1 MDNEGRGTMEKEYDV
16 VIIGTGTAGR
26 TFVGKVARSR
36 LKIAIV
42 DSREYGGTCPLRG
55 CDPKEVLTDMAHNAD
70 RINRLRGKGIGIE
83 KPLAIDWPSLIEFKR
98 TFTEGYSIKIEKYL
112 TDVGIDT
119 YHGRAHF
126 ENHNTIIVGEEK
138 LRGRYIFLAVGAK
151 PRKLKIPGEEYMTTS
166 EKLMETEKLPE
177 KVIFVGGGYISLEFA
192 HVVRRTGAEVTVLH
206 RSDRLLRKFDADM
219 VDTLL
224 KASEAAGIRILTD
237 RPAVSVEKNDSGF
250 VVKTGSKSGTESE
263 IQSFRAGMV
272 VNGVGRVPDIED
284 LHLENAGIK
293 VEKGAIAVDKYMRT
307 TNPRIYAG
315 GDCASEGMQLTPVAV
330 LQGEVAAANVLNENS
345 AEADYTGIPSAIF
358 TIPVLASVGIN
369 DTNDSGKYRVIFRDR
384 SNWNSSRR
392 AGMEFAASKVI
403 IDEANDRIMGVH
415 ILGPNAGEAIN
426 IFALVMRLALKA
438 SDIKKMV
445 FSYPTA
451 CSDIPYML

>member
-1 MDNEGRGTMEKEYDV
+1 MEKEYDV

-26 TFVGKVARSR
+26 TFAGKVARSG

-55 CDPKEVLTDMAHNAD
+55 CDPKEVLTDMAHNTD
-70 RINRLRGKGIGIE
+70 RINRLRGKGIRIE
-83 KPLAIDWPSLIEFKR
+83 TPLVIDWPSLIEFKR
-98 TFTEGYSIKIEKYL
+98 TFTEGYSITIEKYL
-112 TDVGIDT
+112 ADVGIDT

-126 ENHNTIIVGEEK
+126 EDKNTIVVGEEK
-138 LRGRYIFLAVGAK
+138 LRGKNIFLAVGAK
-151 PRKLKIPGEEYMTTS
+151 PRKLNIPGEEYMTTS
-166 EKLMETEKLPE
+166 EELMETDKLPE

-206 RSDRLLRKFDADM
+206 RSDRLLRQFDADM

-237 RPAVSVEKNDSGF
+237 KPAVSVERDDSGF
-250 VVKTGSKSGTESE
+250 VVKTGYKTGTDSE
-263 IQSFRAGMV
+263 TQIFRAGMV
-272 VNGVGRVPDIED
+272 VHGVGRVPDIED
-284 LHLENAGIK
+284 LHLENAGIRI
-293 VEKGAIAVDKYMRT
+293 EKGTIAVDKYMRT

-345 AEADYTGIPSAIF
+345 AEADYTGIPGAIF
-358 TIPVLASVGIN
+358 TIPVLASVGIS
-369 DTNDSGKYRVIFRDR
+369 DAKDSDKYKVIFRDR
-384 SNWNSSRR
+384 SDWNSSRR

-403 IDEANDRIMGVH
+403 IDETNDRIMGAH

-426 IFALVMRLALKA
+426 IFAAVMRLGLKA
-438 SDIKKMV
+438 SDIKKLV
-445 FSYPTA
+445 FSYPTI